1 MIRRPPR
8 STLFPYT
15 TLFRSDAVEHLEE
28 LRVQVGAGGA
38 EGHVAGQVEDDVLAL
53 AGDRHAAVAHL
64 RSQLAFLPVHVV
76 ADRAAGKRAYAGADQ
91 GALPA
96 LFGVVAGNHADRGAR

>member
-38 EGHVAGQVEDDVLAL
+38 EGHVAGHVEDDVFAL

-64 RSQLAFLPVHVV
+64 RSEEHTSELQSQSNLVCRLLLEKKKKTNKQSSYS
-76 ADRAAGKRAYAGADQ
+76 DSQ
-91 GALPA
+91 
-96 LFGVVAGNHADRGAR
+96 